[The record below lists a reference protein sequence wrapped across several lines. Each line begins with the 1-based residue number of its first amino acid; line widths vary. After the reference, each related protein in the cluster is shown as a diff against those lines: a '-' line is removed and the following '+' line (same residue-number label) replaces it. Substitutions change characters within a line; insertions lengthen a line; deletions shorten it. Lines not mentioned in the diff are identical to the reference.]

1 MIFRMK
7 QNAVG
12 LANITILAVMAFVAI
27 ATSTALYNN
36 TVGQTNQ
43 LFPKNTRISLEGKN
57 STNLEEI
64 YEKAILSPLHRPAEE
79 FTTYESVMVS
89 YDLRDS
95 IEEKVTSAELKNPN
109 FAKVTYSYL
118 ITSDDFKKLGNKVP
132 DLAANDILFFKQKG
146 NSRLEK
152 IDFLG
157 ISLKVKKNLKTVN
170 HPDTVNTYNPSVIVV
185 KDQKMLDKLYERYN
199 QYSKYPGQKTLV
211 VLGDLNQKEIGKLLD
226 KTGTISMDGKYLG
239 HLEQRAQFKKD
250 FYVISGGFL
259 FTGFILG
266 LSFIL
271 GAALIIYY
279 KQYTEGHLD
288 KKSYKILQE
297 VGMSKKQV
305 KKTINS
311 QLLLVFF
318 TPIVFAVLH
327 YMVASVM
334 LNQMLLLFGVTNSP
348 MIYLVSS
355 LTILVIISIYFLIYR
370 LTSRTYYKI
379 IER

>member
-95 IEEKVTSAELKNPN
+95 IEEKVTPAELKNPN

-170 HPDTVNTYNPSVIVV
+170 HPDTVNTYNPSVRVGRNRLFV
-185 KDQKMLDKLYERYN
+185 SFY
-199 QYSKYPGQKTLV
+199 TLS
-211 VLGDLNQKEIGKLLD
+211 
-226 KTGTISMDGKYLG
+226 T
-239 HLEQRAQFKKD
+239 
-250 FYVISGGFL
+250 
-259 FTGFILG
+259 
-266 LSFIL
+266 
-271 GAALIIYY
+271 
-279 KQYTEGHLD
+279 
-288 KKSYKILQE
+288 KS
-297 VGMSKKQV
+297 
-305 KKTINS
+305 
-311 QLLLVFF
+311 
-318 TPIVFAVLH
+318 
-327 YMVASVM
+327 
-334 LNQMLLLFGVTNSP
+334 
-348 MIYLVSS
+348 
-355 LTILVIISIYFLIYR
+355 
-370 LTSRTYYKI
+370 
-379 IER
+379 